1 MNTEVIMGL
10 PVDQVTYQTI
20 LAELPLYFENGKKM
34 TAISINP
41 QIAVDAKKYL
51 SNKVH
56 IVFPMELE

>member
-41 QIAVDAKKYL
+41 QIAVDAKKYPD
-51 SNKVH
+51 
-56 IVFPMELE
+56 IVEFIKQSTHRI